1 MPITMNPVPLGKVAV
16 AAAGTPVRLT
26 ANFPSDSEFE
36 QMVVSKLNIQALT
49 DNTGPLYL
57 GYADMNRTTLAGVLA
72 IIPQGS
78 TWAFGEYNALNTIKP
93 HDLYLDAD
101 NNGDAG
107 LVSAHIR

>member
-1 MPITMNPVPLGKVAV
+1 MPITSNPVPLGKVTV

-26 ANFPSDSEFE
+26 NNFVSDPDH
-36 QMVVSKLNIQALT
+36 MNALVSKLNVQALT
-49 DNTGPLYL
+49 DNTGPVYL
-57 GYADMNRTTLAGVLA
+57 GYAGMNRTTLAGVLA

-78 TWAFGEYNALNTIKP
+78 TWTFGEFNALNTIKP

-101 NNGDAG
+101 NNGDAA